1 MSDSP
6 ARILFVHNSA
16 DIYGASR
23 VLLRLCGALDR
34 ARFEPVV
41 LLPEDGPL
49 ARWLKDLGIEL
60 VTQPRL
66 SVITRRVF
74 KSWRLIPF
82 LLNIPLA
89 AWQLRSIIRRHRI
102 DLVHTNVGTIL
113 SSALGARM
121 AGVPHVWH
129 IRDWYGEFRRLWN
142 WHRKYILRYSAKVVC
157 VSSAIADQ
165 FPKSTRIT
173 VVHDGFSLREFDIDQ
188 IHIEEFRANYNI
200 NRERLVLGCIGRIKF
215 VRKGQEFLVR
225 AAAIL
230 RDQAIDLTVLI
241 AGAPS
246 PGSED
251 HLPRLRALID
261 QLNLGDRVIF
271 TGELVDVRPAYAVCD
286 IFVLP
291 SAQPEP
297 FGGVVIEAMCMGK
310 PVIAT
315 AIGGSLDQ
323 IVDGKTGFLVPPARP
338 DLLADKILM
347 LAKDPE
353 LRLRMGQA
361 GMERARTRF
370 DVCQMVERL
379 EAVYSTIR
387 AR

>member
-1 MSDSP
+1 MAP
-6 ARILFVHNSA
+6 RPLRILYVNNSA
-16 DIYGASR
+16 DTYGASR
-23 VLLRLCGALDR
+23 CLVRLCEKLDR
-34 ARFEPVV
+34 ARFEPLA
-41 LLPEDGPL
+41 LLPARGPL
-49 ARWLKDLGIEL
+49 VPLLEKAGARILI
-60 VTQPRL
+60 QRSL
-66 SVITRRVF
+66 SVITRGVF

-82 LLNIPLA
+82 LFNLPIA
-89 AWQLRSIIRRHRI
+89 AWQLRGILRHHGV
-102 DLVHTNVGTIL
+102 DLVHTNVGTVL
-113 SSALGARM
+113 SSALAARF

-129 IRDWYGEFRRLWN
+129 IRDWYGEFRGLWN
-142 WHRKYILRYSAKVVC
+142 WYRKYILRYSAKVVC

-188 IHIEEFRANYNI
+188 AHVEEFRANYNI
-200 NRERLVLGCIGRIKF
+200 KRERLVLGCVGRIKF

-230 RDQAIDLTVLI
+230 RDQDIDLTLLI
-241 AGAPS
+241 VGAPS

-251 HLPRLRALID
+251 DLPRLRALID

-271 TGELVDVRPAYAVCD
+271 TGELADARPAYAVCD

-347 LAKDPE
+347 LVKDPE
-353 LRLRMGQA
+353 LRRRMGQA
-361 GMERARTRF
+361 GMERARTHF

-379 EAVYSTIR
+379 ESVYSTIP